1 MSGMVPSHFRTRGQA
16 LEPESQGAL
25 WRAQYTIQY
34 TIETW
39 RPLDAGIESGA
50 LLDITIMWG
59 DQFQVPLDGV
69 GQLTG

>member
-1 MSGMVPSHFRTRGQA
+1 VRGQA
-16 LEPESQGAL
+16 LESETQVDAPS
-25 WRAQYTIQY
+25 IQH

-39 RPLDAGIESGA
+39 RPLDAGIESGV